1 MIYYQIQN
9 VCVFVS
15 ACGSNLCSK
24 DLASSRTV
32 LYSFRTF
39 SFAHKSR
46 LCLLVVVV
54 VVVVGSGEE
63 RVRCAQLSAA
73 DVLFKR
79 YRDVLGCTESFVT
92 RWLIRVLCL
101 KS

>member
-1 MIYYQIQN
+1 M
-9 VCVFVS
+9 CVFVS
-15 ACGSNLCSK
+15 ACGYNLCSK
-24 DLASSRTV
+24 RLASPHTK

-46 LCLLVVVV
+46 LCLLVVVVV

-79 YRDVLGCTESFVT
+79 YRAVLGCTESFVT

>member
-9 VCVFVS
+9 VCVFVR
-15 ACGSNLCSK
+15 APGSNLCSK
-24 DLASSRTV
+24 DLASSHTE
-32 LYSFRTF
+32 LYSFGTF
-39 SFAHKSR
+39 GFSHKSW
-46 LCLLVVVV
+46 LCLLV

-79 YRDVLGCTESFVT
+79 YRDVLVCTEPFVT
-92 RWLIRVLCL
+92 RWLIRVLCV